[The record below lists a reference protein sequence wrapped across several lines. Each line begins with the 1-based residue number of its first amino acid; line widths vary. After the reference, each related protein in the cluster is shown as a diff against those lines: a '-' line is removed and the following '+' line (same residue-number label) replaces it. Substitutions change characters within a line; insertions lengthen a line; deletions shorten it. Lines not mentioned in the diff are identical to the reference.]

1 MNVIFKKITAYRTH
15 WPHPMACAIFVP
27 RPRNEPVPPALE
39 GGVPTTRPPGKSN
52 GLFLGVE
59 FILLTLLT
67 LKIQQVDVTCE
78 TVCITNLHR
87 YSFLLFFF
95 SIVVKYT

>member
-1 MNVIFKKITAYRTH
+1 MCYNIALVVYVLVLLLQGRRGSQLLH
-15 WPHPMACAIFVP
+15 QGPNPH
-27 RPRNEPVPPALE
+27 PPALE
-39 GGVPTTRPPGKSN
+39 GGVPTTGPPGKSN

-95 SIVVKYT
+95 QL